1 LTYDWLDEFKSD
13 ISNHIIDK
21 ILNFATRLNIER
33 EPDLIITLSDS
44 IINFDS
50 VNEEAMLM
58 KCKALVLLGRHS
70 IASDTYNKFAKEY
83 KILYDMDFEKSF
95 TDILKQ

>member
-1 LTYDWLDEFKSD
+1 
-13 ISNHIIDK
+13 
-21 ILNFATRLNIER
+21 
-33 EPDLIITLSDS
+33 
-44 IINFDS
+44 
-50 VNEEAMLM
+50 MLM